1 MLKMNKRLFQDT
13 ALNTF
18 FKSLITFVLL
28 LLLWALLSRMNVFSA
43 FIFPS
48 PKKVFNAFVKMTRSG
63 ELFKNLTASLIRVI
77 SGFLI
82 SSVLAFILAVTVSF
96 VPELRHWFKGLFEFS
111 RNVPPISLI
120 PLLIL
125 WFGIGELSKLI
136 VIILASF
143 FPIYMNFVAGIAE
156 CDIKLIE
163 VGKSLHMSRKSIFFK
178 IKLPSALPQ
187 ILTGMQIGLGY
198 SWRAIVGAEMIAATK
213 GLGYMILD
221 SQSLSRTD
229 KVIAG
234 IITIGISGIIM
245 DSIFKAAINALNRKK
260 ENE

>member
-1 MLKMNKRLFQDT
+1 MNKRKSINPVLDT
-13 ALNTF
+13 LIKSSVTF
-18 FKSLITFVLL
+18 FLL
-28 LLLWALLSRMNVFSA
+28 LIVWAVVSRMNVFSS
-43 FIFPS
+43 FVFPS
-48 PKKVFNAFVKMTRSG
+48 PKKVFKAFVTMTRSG
-63 ELFKNLTASLIRVI
+63 ELLRNLTASLIRVI
-77 SGFLI
+77 SGFFI
-82 SSVLAFILAVTVSF
+82 SCVLAFVFAVTVSF
-96 VPELRHWFKGLFEFS
+96 FPSPRQWLKGVFEYS

-136 VIILASF
+136 VIVLASF
-143 FPIYMNFVAGIAE
+143 FPIYMNFVSGIAE
-156 CDIKLIE
+156 CDQKLVE
-163 VGKSLHMSRKSIFFK
+163 AGKSLNMSQKSIFFK
-178 IKLPSALPQ
+178 IMLPSAVPQ

-234 IITIGISGIIM
+234 IICIGISGIIM
-245 DSIFKAAINALNRKK
+245 DTLFKIAINSLNRKK
-260 ENE
+260 QND